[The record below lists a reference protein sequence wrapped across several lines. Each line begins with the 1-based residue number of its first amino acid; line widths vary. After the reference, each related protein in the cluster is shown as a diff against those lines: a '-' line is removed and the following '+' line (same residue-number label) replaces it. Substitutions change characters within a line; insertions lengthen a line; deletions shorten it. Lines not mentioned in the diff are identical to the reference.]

1 MSKQLKGWLIYKKQ
15 DAEKNHGFIKMLVEE
30 ATELH
35 ISLQLVLEEDLFYGI
50 KDNQFVLS
58 HPTQDAKEVSFAI
71 VRTINP
77 LLTKQ
82 LEYIGI
88 RCFNNSTIS
97 EICNDKA
104 LTYQFATKLGLPIL
118 DTYFISHETFQPERF
133 ALEFPLVLKQVD
145 GRGGNEVYLIQTLE
159 EIIHILNEYPHK
171 RFVLQE
177 FADNPGKDIRVFVI
191 GTDVIGAVLRE
202 SSTSFKANYTL
213 GGNVSAY
220 MLNEAE
226 NILVSKITSS
236 LKADFIG
243 IDFLLNSKNEFIFN
257 EIEDVVGCRSLY
269 STSDVNAARLYMNHI
284 KNEMKKGVA

>member
-1 MSKQLKGWLIYKKQ
+1 MTEQLSGWLIYKKI
-15 DAEKNHGFIKMLVEE
+15 DAEKNHGFIKMLVDE
-30 ATELH
+30 ATKLQ
-35 ISLQLVLEEDLFYGI
+35 ISLQLVLEEDLSYGI
-50 KDNQFVLS
+50 KNNQFVLS
-58 HPTQDAKEVSFAI
+58 HLLFDAKEINFAI

-82 LEYIGI
+82 LEYLGI

-97 EICNDKA
+97 EIFNDKA
-104 LTYQFATKLGLPIL
+104 LTYQYATELGLPIL
-118 DTYFISHETFQPERF
+118 DTYFISHETFQPKLIS
-133 ALEFPLVLKQVD
+133 LEFPMVLKQVD
-145 GRGGNEVYLIQTLE
+145 GRGGNEVYLINSLD
-159 EIIHILNEYPHK
+159 EILVKLKEYPHK

-191 GTDVIGAVLRE
+191 GSEVIGAVLRE

-220 MLNEAE
+220 KLNEDE
-226 NILVSKITSS
+226 KLLVSKITST

-269 STSDVNAARLYMNHI
+269 STSNVNAAALYMNYI
-284 KNEMKKGVA
+284 KHTIK

>member
-1 MSKQLKGWLIYKKQ
+1 MTKQLRGWLIYKRI
-15 DAEKNHGFIKMLVEE
+15 DAEKNQGFIKMLVDE
-30 ATELH
+30 ASLLQ
-35 ISLQLVLEEDLFYGI
+35 ISLQLVLEEELFYGI
-50 KDNQFVLS
+50 RNNKFVLS
-58 HPTQDAKEVSFAI
+58 HPIFDVGNINFAI

-82 LEYIGI
+82 LEFLGV
-88 RCFNNSTIS
+88 RCFNHSTIA

-104 LTYQFATKLGLPIL
+104 LTYQLATRLDLPVL
-118 DTYFISHETFQPERF
+118 DTYFISYETFQPEQ
-133 ALEFPLVLKQVD
+133 LYSEFPMVLKQVD
-145 GRGGNEVYLIQTLE
+145 GRGGNEVYLIESVAELMTKLE
-159 EIIHILNEYPHK
+159 EYPHK

-191 GTDVIGAVLRE
+191 GSKIIGAVLRE

-220 MLNEAE
+220 RLKVAE
-226 NILVSKITSS
+226 QHLVNKIT
-236 LKADFIG
+236 LAIKADFIG

-269 STSDVNAARLYMNHI
+269 STSTINAAALYMDYI
-284 KNEMKKGVA
+284 KKKLSME